1 MAPICQVV
9 EQYLPG
15 FVKVVEWSPEFI
27 KLLLCDTLAISGQD
41 LVLNL
46 VDGSEIKKKSAQ
58 NIMVNSILAAI
69 LKDKVTFSPNLIK
82 KKRSIP
88 AWATFGDTWLIK
100 TLLFWLRI
108 DYLLF

>member
-69 LKDKVTFSPNLIK
+69 LKDKVAFFPNLI

-88 AWATFGDTWLIK
+88 ASATFGDTCLIK
-100 TLLFWLRI
+100 TLLFWLRM